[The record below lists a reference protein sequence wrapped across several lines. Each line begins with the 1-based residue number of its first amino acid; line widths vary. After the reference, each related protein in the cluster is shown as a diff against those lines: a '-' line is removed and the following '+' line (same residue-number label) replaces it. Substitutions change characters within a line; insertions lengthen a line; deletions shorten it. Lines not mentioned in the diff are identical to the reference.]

1 MLCKCQIPV
10 EDEEKHLSQK
20 HRFEMVWSRTRSLE
34 KIDFVTQP
42 SKDSAEDNS
51 TKGRPRGGVN
61 NSAAKRAKNEKPTTQ
76 SSKFDDAELTSGS
89 ASSVVVA
96 GNKT

>member
-1 MLCKCQIPV
+1 MVTYSVLSVLIYQSLMLNRVHKFAAFQIPV

-42 SKDSAEDNS
+42 SKDSGEFQDLCS
-51 TKGRPRGGVN
+51 WVDR
-61 NSAAKRAKNEKPTTQ
+61 
-76 SSKFDDAELTSGS
+76 
-89 ASSVVVA
+89 
-96 GNKT
+96 